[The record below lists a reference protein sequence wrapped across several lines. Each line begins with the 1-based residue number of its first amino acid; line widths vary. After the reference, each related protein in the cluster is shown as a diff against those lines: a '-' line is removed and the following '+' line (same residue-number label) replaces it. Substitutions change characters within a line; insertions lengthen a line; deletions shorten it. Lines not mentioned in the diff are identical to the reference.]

1 MKILFSGIM
10 LSLVMVVPFD
20 EGVGDGRREKVE
32 EAGVEPKLDQATAP
46 QHPVDVPT
54 ISRLKKNLQGFPR
67 RPIDKTLKVE
77 ITH

>member
-32 EAGVEPKLDQATAP
+32 EAGVEPELDQATAP
-46 QHPVDVPT
+46 
-54 ISRLKKNLQGFPR
+54 
-67 RPIDKTLKVE
+67 
-77 ITH
+77 